1 MGWPPPE
8 DSRVLPFLALE
19 GIQPGRSQA
28 LMRGS
33 RLLRAVAVLVIA
45 AAIIV
50 ATPPPAR
57 AFAIPP
63 QIVFSVT
70 VTSSDDTDDGTCDAS
85 HCSVREAINFTNTN
99 PIFSLIKFNIPAA
112 GLQQITLQAPL
123 PPITDPV
130 TLDGR
135 TQPGWAGAPLILV
148 DGSNAISTGLAINA
162 ASTTV
167 AGLAI
172 VRFTG
177 RGLDLAGGAT
187 RLLSNYVGVI
197 PSGGGIAAPNGTGI
211 WVGSS
216 ANFIGGD
223 HTSLGNVISGNEN
236 AGIVLEVAGNTIQ
249 GNRIGAAPS
258 GNGLIGNGTVGIG
271 VVAGPNVIADNIIAG
286 NAGGIAV
293 GSGVGTDILGN
304 SIHSNASFGILLTGF
319 DPFVPPNDPGDG
331 DSGPNDL

>member
-1 MGWPPPE
+1 
-8 DSRVLPFLALE
+8 
-19 GIQPGRSQA
+19 
-28 LMRGS
+28 MRGS

-187 RLLSNYVGVI
+187 RLPEQLCRRHSERGWNRRPKRHRDLGRIVGKLHRRG
-197 PSGGGIAAPNGTGI
+197 PHEPGQRDLGQRKR
-211 WVGSS
+211 
-216 ANFIGGD
+216 GD
-223 HTSLGNVISGNEN
+223 R
-236 AGIVLEVAGNTIQ
+236 A
-249 GNRIGAAPS
+249 
-258 GNGLIGNGTVGIG
+258 
-271 VVAGPNVIADNIIAG
+271 
-286 NAGGIAV
+286 
-293 GSGVGTDILGN
+293 
-304 SIHSNASFGILLTGF
+304 
-319 DPFVPPNDPGDG
+319 
-331 DSGPNDL
+331 